1 MRKALIRVLA
11 AALAFS
17 FVFTAAACHKDE
29 PEETEAAVIETETE
43 TETEPETVDA
53 HPGMARSALT
63 GLWIDEDI
71 AARRPIAVMINNIP
85 AALPQSNITAAQVVY
100 EFPYEGGA
108 TRLMPLYED
117 WDDFEA
123 LGSVRSA
130 RFYTMYAAKEWDAI
144 LFHYGQPWFA
154 QDFVDNTDYIDNVN
168 GMTAVS
174 GTAYHRTTHRS
185 APHNAYTSGEEIRD
199 GIEFMGYSLEWHP
212 WADTPFHFVEEGE
225 TADMT
230 GSVPATYVETG
241 MNGSHSY
248 YEYHEDEGVYYRF
261 QFDRPHVDELEP
273 YDQVTTTNII
283 LQYVT
288 HDYFQGSEYLLVDS
302 VGSGDGYYI
311 TGGKCIP
318 IHWSRSSLDES
329 TVYTTTDGELLEMTP
344 GTTYISFVPDYRAE
358 YTVIE

>member
-1 MRKALIRVLA
+1 MRKALVRILA
-11 AALAFS
+11 AALAVS
-17 FVFTAAACHKDE
+17 FVFSAAACKKDE
-29 PEETEAAVIETETE
+29 PAETEAVMETETE
-43 TETEPETVDA
+43 TEAEPETVDE

-63 GLWIDEDI
+63 GLWIDEDL
-71 AARRPIAVMINNIP
+71 AARRPVAVMINNIP

-100 EFPYEGGA
+100 EFPYEGCE
-108 TRLMPLYED
+108 TRIMPLYED
-117 WDDFEA
+117 WDDFTA

-130 RFYTMYAAKEWDAI
+130 RFYTMYAAHEWDAI

-154 QDFVDNTDYIDNVN
+154 QDFVDNTPYIDNIN

-185 APHNAYTSGEEIRD
+185 APHNAYTSGEEMRD
-199 GIEFMGYSLEWHP
+199 GIEFMGYDLAWDE
-212 WADTPFHFVEEGE
+212 WADPPFHFVEVGE

-230 GSVPATYVETG
+230 GAVPATHVETG

-248 YEYHEDEGVYYRF
+248 YDYNEDEGVYYRF

-273 YDQVTTTNII
+273 YDQVTTTNIL

-311 TGGKCIP
+311 TGGECIP
-318 IHWSRSSLDES
+318 IHWHRDSLDTS
-329 TVYTTTDGELLEMTP
+329 TVYTTTDGEVLEMTP
-344 GTTYISFVPDYRAE
+344 GTTWISFVPDYRAE